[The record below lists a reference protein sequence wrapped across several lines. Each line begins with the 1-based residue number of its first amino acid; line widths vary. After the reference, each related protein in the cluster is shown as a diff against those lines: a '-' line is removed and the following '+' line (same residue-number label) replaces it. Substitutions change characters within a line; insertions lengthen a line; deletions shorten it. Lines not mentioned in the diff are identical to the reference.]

1 MIGKSG
7 RRYFLR
13 QAGTAMLA
21 WPLLRRTGCPLDL
34 LAPRAVPKPFR
45 GIFVILQTPFRM
57 DDQIDE
63 EDLER
68 EVNFCVRAGA
78 HGLVWPQG
86 FGEFYVLSEEERVR
100 GAEIILRAA
109 RGRSAVVIG
118 VQAANRVLAARFAR
132 HAEEKGA
139 DAIISLPPFLGP
151 VTLDTAADYY
161 RILAGATRLPTFI
174 QNSGG
179 QWGPALPT
187 SLVIQ
192 LAKENPRL
200 GYVKEEVAP
209 VPHRLEEYARS
220 GVMTGIF
227 SGDGGRNLFNEL
239 ARGSSGTTPACGFVD
254 VDVQI
259 YNLATSGK
267 SEEAHAL
274 LARLLPMKNLQET
287 YGLAFAKRVLVR
299 RGVFKTAK
307 LRGVTGTTL
316 DSMDEQDLDIWWREL
331 APYLK
336 A

>member
-1 MIGKSG
+1 MIKNSG

-13 QAGTAMLA
+13 QAGAAILVWPVLRRVA
-21 WPLLRRTGCPLDL
+21 WPIDVSAPL
-34 LAPRAVPKPFR
+34 AAQKPFR
-45 GIFVILQTPFRM
+45 GIFVILQTAFRL

-118 VQAANRVLAARFAR
+118 VQAANRALAARFAR

-139 DAIISLPPFLGP
+139 DAVISLPPFLGP
-151 VTLDTAADYY
+151 VTLDAAADYF
-161 RILAGATRLPTFI
+161 RALAGATRLPTFI

-209 VPHRLEEYARS
+209 IPHRLEEYVRA

-267 SEEAHAL
+267 TEEARAL
-274 LARLLPMKNLQET
+274 FKQLLPMKNLQET
-287 YGLAFAKRVLVR
+287 LGLAFAKEVLVR

-336 A
+336 V